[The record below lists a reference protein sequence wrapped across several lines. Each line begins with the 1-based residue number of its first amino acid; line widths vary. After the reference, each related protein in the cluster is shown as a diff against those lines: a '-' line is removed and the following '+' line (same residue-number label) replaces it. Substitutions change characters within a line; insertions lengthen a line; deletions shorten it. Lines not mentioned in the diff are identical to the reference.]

1 MEMRLECTPVQGCN
15 IKDNTIISEANNNS
29 SSHTLRVSLY
39 KGLLEL
45 GEYSLSCILSLGALT
60 ERVRT
65 STKKSKIRIM
75 VEELGTGEICFSDTV
90 ECLLSKDSKEDL
102 SLQFKHG
109 GHTEVSITLIVQGA
123 IRGAHKI
130 KVESATMEMKKRKG
144 RKVARQT
151 YKASFGFASIE
162 VPSQVLG
169 AAFRLKS
176 LKFTKGLYSVYVLAC
191 GKGVLSIDQE
201 GSNLAS
207 IVLKEQHGGQCVD
220 FRINSTKTININLE
234 DATGTVHLDRIL
246 FNRHETLTWD
256 EEDKIGAIVPAFNAE
271 KTLERSV
278 LSLVHQTLPPHTIFI
293 IDDCSSDN
301 TYERALEI
309 KKKHSGRKT
318 NIIVRRNGV
327 NLGPYVTKS
336 RIIKSHL
343 DQYAFW
349 CLQDADDYIL
359 SEKISSQIKGFG
371 DQSVLSCYTF
381 GNRVD
386 SKGNIIKNRGL
397 DARRIYAGGMFRKEL
412 FKKIGFFEP
421 VKFGADDEFYC
432 RQLNMLGKETTFS
445 IEEPLYKAEVL
456 ESSLTNKEAKMA
468 LNTETEEISP
478 VRLQYRNLF
487 PSRKRYQDIFN
498 YQEGTPLSMR
508 VFPEIHIRMATYPKR
523 FEVALKTATHLY
535 ETCLALGAH
544 LHICFNETE
553 ITPASFKSLL
563 AKENV
568 HYYTPEKN
576 LKDNGKF
583 VCVTKGINFWVD
595 DDLQYNFNYFA
606 QSLHS
611 LIRYPKNTPICLHG
625 YNGTSTI
632 GHEERAL
639 IHFSTCNEA
648 DKECVVAGTG
658 TVSMWLEDD
667 RLVESLNKIT
677 ESEHTGMVDLI
688 FGYVIATH
696 SKKAV
701 NIRRDEVLLFEQD
714 HEEEENL
721 FTTNMGRKTLL
732 EGLLALINSIH
743 SLKPLG

>member
-1 MEMRLECTPVQGCN
+1 
-15 IKDNTIISEANNNS
+15 
-29 SSHTLRVSLY
+29 
-39 KGLLEL
+39 
-45 GEYSLSCILSLGALT
+45 
-60 ERVRT
+60 
-65 STKKSKIRIM
+65 M
-75 VEELGTGEICFSDTV
+75 VEELGTGETHYSNAV
-90 ECLLSKDSKEDL
+90 ECFLSKDSKEKL
-102 SLQFKHG
+102 SLQFTHG
-109 GHTEVSITLIVQGA
+109 GHTEVSITLIAQGA

-130 KVESATMEMKKRKG
+130 RVENASMSVKRNRKE

-151 YKASFGFASIE
+151 YKSSFGFTPIE
-162 VPSQVLG
+162 VPNQALE
-169 AAFRLKS
+169 ATLTLKS
-176 LKFTKGLYSVYVLAC
+176 LRLTKGLYSVYVLAC
-191 GKGVLSIDQE
+191 GKGTLSIDQE
-201 GSNLAS
+201 EGNLTS
-207 IVLKEQHGGQCVD
+207 IALKEQHGEQSTD
-220 FRINSTKTININLE
+220 FRINSTKTVTVKLE
-234 DATGTVHLDRIL
+234 NAVGTVHLDRIQ
-246 FNRHETLTWD
+246 FNRHETSTWD
-256 EEDKIGAIVPAFNAE
+256 EEEKICAVIPAFNAE

-301 TYERALEI
+301 TYEKALEI
-309 KKKHSGRKT
+309 RKKHSGRKT
-318 NIIVRRNGV
+318 NIVVRRNGV

-336 RIIKSHL
+336 KIIKSHL
-343 DQYAFW
+343 DQYVFW
-349 CLQDADDYIL
+349 CLQDADDYTL
-359 SEKISSQIKGFG
+359 SEKIATQIRGFEN
-371 DQSVLSCYTF
+371 QNVLSCYTF

-386 SKGNIIKNRGL
+386 SNGRIIKNRGL
-397 DARRIYAGGMFRKEL
+397 DARRIYAGGMFHREL

-421 VKFGADDEFYC
+421 VKFGADDEFFC
-432 RQLNMLGKETTFS
+432 RQLNMLGKKTTLS
-445 IEEPLYKAEVL
+445 IEDPLYKAEVL

-487 PSRKRYQDIFN
+487 PSRKSYQDLFS
-498 YQEGTPLSMR
+498 YQDGTPHSMR

-523 FEVALKTATHLY
+523 FEVALKTAKHLY
-535 ETCLALGAH
+535 ETCLILGAH

-553 ITPASFKSLL
+553 ITPTSFKSLL

-667 RLVESLNKIT
+667 RLIESLNKIT

-696 SKKAV
+696 GKKAV

-721 FTTNMGRKTLL
+721 FTTNMSRKALL